1 MTFGTI
7 DQTNSTYWV
16 SRRVK
21 RATSM
26 KMKNSAGLFHI
37 WTQRGHHT
45 AGLSFPAARYQTHL
59 LHYRHTPHLYF
70 CVQNLKGKWT
80 QYNNVSML
88 ITRSLIFFCARVLQ
102 VHTRCILARCDLMQ
116 EVLFSRWCVINVD
129 IVGCWTCT
137 IVQYTMCADWY
148 YQCGQYVLELY
159 YCVPTGIIQV
169 DVGVLAG
176 QSLHTDAN
184 AVIALLAICLELDEH
199 HDHHRHHHHH
209 RHRHNYLKAIMQ
221 LFNIFVLLSDQQKKV
236 DGEVIRRIQTILK
249 TVSAYLK
256 TEIQI

>member
-26 KMKNSAGLFHI
+26 KMKNPAGLFHI
-37 WTQRGHHT
+37 WTQRDHHT

-70 CVQNLKGKWT
+70 CVHNLKGKWT

-116 EVLFSRWCVINVD
+116 KVLFCWCVINVD
-129 IVGCWTCT
+129 IVG
-137 IVQYTMCADWY
+137 VRL
-148 YQCGQYVLELY
+148 VLLCSTQ
-159 YCVPTGIIQV
+159 CVPTGIINV
-169 DVGVLAG
+169 DNMCQNCTIVYQLVLSRWTWRYQQARVSI
-176 QSLHTDAN
+176 QMLMLLLLFLPSASDWMN
-184 AVIALLAICLELDEH
+184 INIMVITITITIPTTLIV
-199 HDHHRHHHHH
+199 
-209 RHRHNYLKAIMQ
+209 NNLKARMQ
-221 LFNIFVLLSDQQKKV
+221 LFNKLLRV
-236 DGEVIRRIQTILK
+236 AL
-249 TVSAYLK
+249 
-256 TEIQI
+256 

>member
-37 WTQRGHHT
+37 WTQRDHHT

-88 ITRSLIFFCARVLQ
+88 ITKSLIFFCARVLQ
-102 VHTRCILARCDLMQ
+102 VANIPDASLPGAILCKKYYFAG
-116 EVLFSRWCVINVD
+116 VLSMWTQWGVRLVLLCGTQCVPTGIINVD
-129 IVGCWTCT
+129 TMCQNCT
-137 IVQYTMCADWY
+137 IV
-148 YQCGQYVLELY
+148 YQ
-159 YCVPTGIIQV
+159 PTGIIQV
-169 DVGVLAG
+169 DVEVLAG

-199 HDHHRHHHHH
+199 HDHHRHRHRH

-221 LFNIFVLLSDQQKKV
+221 
-236 DGEVIRRIQTILK
+236 
-249 TVSAYLK
+249 
-256 TEIQI
+256 